1 VIAFAIEHPNA
12 DAVRTLLAQ
21 AGIDAEV
28 RQAKSCRLIATL
40 DTPKGRVVL
49 T

>member
-1 VIAFAIEHPNA
+1 VIAFAIEHPKA
-12 DAVRTLLAQ
+12 AAVRALLTQ
-21 AGIDAEV
+21 AGIDADV
-28 RQAKSCRLIATL
+28 RQANSCRLIATL